1 MEGELFK
8 YKMVITVLIIYSK
21 YCSRTEMNLCISSL
35 EQYGSH
41 QKEHIIT
48 MLEKLR
54 LGMKLL

>member
-1 MEGELFK
+1 
-8 YKMVITVLIIYSK
+8 MVITVFIIYSK
-21 YCSRTEMNLCISSL
+21 YCSRTEMKLCISSL

-41 QKEHIIT
+41 QEEHIIM